1 MVDFSLKG
9 KYALITGASRGIGEA
24 IAMALGQYGAHC
36 ILVSRKMEA
45 LEAVAAKMKEKGYEA
60 TPIAC
65 NMGYVDKVDALF
77 AEVKERFGK
86 IDILVNNAAANPY
99 FGDMLG
105 ADEGVWDKTWA
116 VNVKGPFFMIQYA
129 AKLMMETQTK
139 GAIVNVASIAGIRPA
154 EFQGIYSTT
163 KAALIHLTKAYAKE
177 LAPHGIRVNGLAP
190 GLTETKFASALFT
203 NKEIYDHATSAI
215 PMHRHAVPEEM
226 AGTVLYLVSDASSFT
241 TGEVIVVDGGMVI

>member
-36 ILVSRKMEA
+36 ILVSRKMEG

-60 TPIAC
+60 TPMVC
-65 NMGYVDKVDALF
+65 HMGYVDKIAELF
-77 AEVKERFGK
+77 VEVKKRFGK

-105 ADEGVWDKTWA
+105 ADEGVWDKTNA
-116 VNVKGPFFMIQYA
+116 VNLKGPFFMIQNA
-129 AKLMMETQTK
+129 AKLMIETKTK

-163 KAALIHLTKAYAKE
+163 KAALIHLTKSYAKE
-177 LAPHGIRVNGLAP
+177 LAAHGIRVNALAP
-190 GLTETKFASALFT
+190 GLTETKFAGALFQ
-203 NKEIYDHATSAI
+203 NEDIYKMATAAI
-215 PMHRHAVPEEM
+215 PMHRHASPEEM

-241 TGEVIVVDGGMVI
+241 TGETVVCDGGMVI